1 MSITVNTKSYSPFRT
16 QADQNQLAGPAN
28 TVSAKD
34 TITLRRQFPKVT
46 KDSNGVGRPGIKVV
60 KTLTLADGITKKDM
74 IVDVSGSVPAGAVE
88 ADVLGVLDDVADTL
102 ALQDAK
108 DLFTKLDINA

>member
-1 MSITVNTKSYSPFRT
+1 MSITLNTKTLTSYRT

-28 TVSAKD
+28 TVSVKD
-34 TITLRRQFPKVT
+34 TLTLRRVFPKVT
-46 KDSNGVGRPGIKVV
+46 KDSAGVGRPGVKVV
-60 KTLTLADGITKKDM
+60 KTLILADGSKKDM
-74 IVDVSGSVPAGAVE
+74 IVDVSGSIPSGAAD
-88 ADVLGVLDDVADTL
+88 ADVLAVLDDVADFL